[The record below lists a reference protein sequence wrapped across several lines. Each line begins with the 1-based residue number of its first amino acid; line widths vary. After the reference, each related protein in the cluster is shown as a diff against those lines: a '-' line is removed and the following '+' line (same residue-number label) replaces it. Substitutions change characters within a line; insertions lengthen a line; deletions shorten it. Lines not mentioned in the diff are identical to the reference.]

1 VLFFDSA
8 KQETELDQLRKE
20 ERLVK
25 VACPSF
31 VSCLFLLISLPFCA
45 FFKWWNW
52 NFLKLCVI
60 RHDVMCLPIVCH
72 SNGVGH
78 V

>member
-1 VLFFDSA
+1 MLFFDSA

-31 VSCLFLLISLPFCA
+31 VSRLFLLISLRCFA
-45 FFKWWNW
+45 FFKW
-52 NFLKLCVI
+52 
-60 RHDVMCLPIVCH
+60 
-72 SNGVGH
+72 
-78 V
+78 

>member
-31 VSCLFLLISLPFCA
+31 VSRLFLLISLRCFA
-45 FFKWWNW
+45 FFKW
-52 NFLKLCVI
+52 
-60 RHDVMCLPIVCH
+60 
-72 SNGVGH
+72 
-78 V
+78 